1 MEMVPITRRFIPIYS
16 SRPGEAVRLTNRQ
29 REVKVAAA

>member
-1 MEMVPITRRFIPIYS
+1 MGIVPVMHRFIPIYS

-29 REVKVAAA
+29 SEVKEAAA